1 VDPDLGRSRIDPDDL
16 VIVEV
21 PLLDPPVLERDLAHE
36 SIAQAHDASALD
48 LRPDALRITSPLSLT
63 AASTTIAT

>member
-16 VIVEV
+16 V
-21 PLLDPPVLERDLAHE
+21 P
-36 SIAQAHDASALD
+36 SICARMRSGLTTAPQSTTTST
-48 LRPDALRITSPLSLT
+48 RGTVTSPLSLT